1 MPAGQY
7 EFNFTFL
14 IPSNTPSSFKYIT
27 AEGEQYSVSY
37 NIHVYFNDPDPLMI
51 QTVDVRVIGQDTKR
65 SKDTAAAVKNHHF
78 TEEQKQRLAEAET
91 G

>member
-14 IPSNTPSSFKYIT
+14 IPKNTPSTFKYIT
-27 AEGEQYSVSY
+27 ASGEQFSVSY

-51 QTVDVRVIGQDTKR
+51 
-65 SKDTAAAVKNHHF
+65 
-78 TEEQKQRLAEAET
+78 
-91 G
+91 